1 MILLPS
7 LTFPSVSSWILPRV
21 VFRSFSWFLGQQYTK
36 LKTSYKDEPPDDDAA
51 DDNVNEELDELEDA
65 TVPEMVYHLD
75 YAPSTCTDRRDSGF
89 ANENALSDH
98 KEDLLDNNDDDNNTV
113 NANDEDGKVEETL

>member
-1 MILLPS
+1 
-7 LTFPSVSSWILPRV
+7 
-21 VFRSFSWFLGQQYTK
+21 
-36 LKTSYKDEPPDDDAA
+36 
-51 DDNVNEELDELEDA
+51 
-65 TVPEMVYHLD
+65 MVYHLD
-75 YAPSTCTDRRDSGF
+75 YALGTCTDMRDSGF